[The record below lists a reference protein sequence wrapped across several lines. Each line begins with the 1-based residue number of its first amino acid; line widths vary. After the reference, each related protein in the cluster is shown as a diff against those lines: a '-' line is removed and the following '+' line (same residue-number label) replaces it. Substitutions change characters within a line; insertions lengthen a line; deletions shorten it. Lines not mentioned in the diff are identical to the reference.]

1 MVGLDLDKKTWQR
14 VTKLGRQLS
23 FKTAS
28 TASSAATHVL
38 VRVDAAAAA
47 ADSVAGGGAA
57 TPQDNVLF
65 YSAFLQGQAVVDFQ
79 CRSIR

>member
-47 ADSVAGGGAA
+47 DSVAGGGAA